1 MCAAEGGVAVER
13 GSEVSN
19 PHMSRAVPG
28 LESCRQMDSEMPRG
42 WSRRGWNLSE
52 PFVSGGN

>member
-28 LESCRQMDSEMPRG
+28 LESCRQMDSEMPREG
-42 WSRRGWNLSE
+42 VE
-52 PFVSGGN
+52 PERVEPLRAVC

>member
-13 GSEVSN
+13 GSEVFS

-28 LESCRQMDSEMPRG
+28 LELMLGKIKAGEGDDRG
-42 WSRRGWNLSE
+42 
-52 PFVSGGN
+52 